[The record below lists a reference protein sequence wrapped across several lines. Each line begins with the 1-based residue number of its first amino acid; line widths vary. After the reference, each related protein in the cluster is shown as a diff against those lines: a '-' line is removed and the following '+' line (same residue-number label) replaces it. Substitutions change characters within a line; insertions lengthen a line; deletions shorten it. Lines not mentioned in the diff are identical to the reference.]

1 MKKVLVTGSEGFVGR
16 NLCAVLRL
24 RDDIVLYEYDINSK
38 PEDLDDCLPWVDIIF
53 HLAGVNRPLHPDEFE
68 TGNVGSIEEICCKL
82 SESRRPL
89 KIVLSSS
96 IQAEFENPY
105 GISKRKSEVVLKR
118 FSDVT
123 GGACVVYR
131 FKNLFGK
138 WCRPNYNS
146 VTATFCHNIAHAL
159 PIQISNP
166 ANEIDLTYIDDVVL
180 ALVGELDEKEKGFRF
195 AGELPSF
202 KITLGEM
209 AQLIFSFRDV
219 RSSLVLPDF
228 SKPFVRYLYATYL
241 SYLPTDQFGYSLKM
255 NVDNRGSFTEFIRT
269 PDCGQVSVNISK
281 PAITKGEHWHHTKNE
296 KFLVVSGEGVIRFR
310 MINSDEIIEYKV
322 SGARLDVIDI
332 PPGYSHNISN
342 TGETDMVTVMWAS
355 EPFDPEHPDTFFE
368 KV

>member
-1 MKKVLVTGSEGFVGR
+1 MKVLVTGAKGFVGK
-16 NLCAVLRL
+16 NLCSVLKAREGVVVFQYDLGDRPELLDEAL
-24 RDDIVLYEYDINSK
+24 READV
-38 PEDLDDCLPWVDIIF
+38 IF
-53 HLAGVNRPLHPDEFE
+53 HLAGVNRPLHPEEFE
-68 TGNVGSIEEICCKL
+68 TGNTGSINEICCKL
-82 SESRRPL
+82 SELGRTP

-96 IQAEFENPY
+96 IQAELDNPY
-105 GISKRKSEVVLKR
+105 GISKRKAEDVLKN
-118 FSDVT
+118 FSDKT
-123 GGACVVYR
+123 GSPCVVYR

-146 VTATFCHNIAHAL
+146 VTATFCHNIAHDL

-180 ALVGELDEKEKGFRF
+180 ALVGELDDQQKGFRF

-209 AQLIFSFRDV
+209 AQLIRLFRDG

-228 SKPFVRYLYATYL
+228 SKPHVRFLYATYL
-241 SYLPTDQFGYSLKM
+241 SYLPTDQFGYPLKM
-255 NVDNRGSFTEFIRT
+255 NVDHRGSFTEFIRT
-269 PDCGQVSVNISK
+269 PDRGQVSVNISN
-281 PAITKGEHWHHTKNE
+281 PGITKGEHWHHTKNE

-310 MINSDEIIEYKV
+310 RIDADEIIEYAV
-322 SGARLDVIDI
+322 SGNKLEVIDI
-332 PPGYSHNISN
+332 PPGYTHNISN

-355 EPFDPEHPDTFFE
+355 ETFDPEHPDTIFE